1 MMSKPSKRMA
11 INRESIDYSQ
21 HYSFEE
27 AISLLKKTSNAK
39 FNESI
44 DIAINLGI
52 DSKKSDQNVR
62 GSMVLPN
69 GTGKTLKVIVFAQ
82 SEQVEAAKNAG
93 ADEVGF
99 EDLAEK
105 IKSGFSEFDLVI
117 ATPDTMRI
125 VGQLGQILGPKGLM
139 PNPKDGTVTKNV
151 EDAVIK
157 AKTGQIRFR
166 NDKGGVVHCSIG
178 KIDFSEEA
186 IKENLESL
194 LAEITKSKPSSA
206 KGAFIEKVTLSS
218 TMGPG
223 INIDYSTI

>member
-1 MMSKPSKRMA
+1 MSKASKRMN
-11 INRESIDYSQ
+11 INRESIDYDQS
-21 HYSFEE
+21 YSLDK
-27 AISLLKKTSNAK
+27 AISILKKTSNAK
-39 FNESI
+39 FNETI

-69 GTGKTLKVIVFAQ
+69 GTGKALKVIVFAQ
-82 SEQVEAAKNAG
+82 SEQVDDAKNAG

-117 ATPDTMRI
+117 ATPDTMRV
-125 VGQLGQILGPKGLM
+125 VGQLGQILGPKGMM

-178 KIDFSEEA
+178 KIDFSEES
-186 IKENLESL
+186 IKENLESFL
-194 LAEITKSKPSSA
+194 DEIIKSQPSSA
-206 KGAFIEKVTLSS
+206 KGVFIKKVTVSS
-218 TMGPG
+218 TMSPG
-223 INIDYSTI
+223 ITIDHSTI

>member
-1 MMSKPSKRMA
+1 M
-11 INRESIDYSQ
+11 IVNQESIDSNR
-21 HYSFEE
+21 HYSLEE
-27 AISLLKKTSNAK
+27 AISLLKKASNAK
-39 FNESI
+39 FNETI
-44 DIAINLGI
+44 DISINLGI
-52 DSKKSDQNVR
+52 DAKKSEQNVR

-69 GTGKTLKVIVFAQ
+69 GTGKKLKVIVFAQ
-82 SEQVEAAKNAG
+82 NEQVDAAKNAG
-93 ADEVGF
+93 ADEVGL

-105 IKSGFSEFDLVI
+105 IKSGFREFDVVI

-125 VGQLGQILGPKGLM
+125 VGQLGQILGPKGMM

-178 KIDFSEEA
+178 KIDFSEES

-194 LAEITKSKPSSA
+194 LEEIIKSKPSSA
-206 KGAFIEKVTLSS
+206 KGVFIKKVTVSS
-218 TMGPG
+218 TMSPG
-223 INIDYSTI
+223 ITIDHSTI

>member
-1 MMSKPSKRMA
+1 MNKPSKRMNV
-11 INRESIDYSQ
+11 NRESIDSSQ
-21 HYSFEE
+21 HYSLDQ

-39 FNESI
+39 FNETI

-69 GTGKTLKVIVFAQ
+69 GTGKTLRVIVFAQ
-82 SEQVEAAKNAG
+82 DEQVDAAKNAG

-99 EDLAEK
+99 EDLAER

-117 ATPDTMRI
+117 ATPDTMRV
-125 VGQLGQILGPKGLM
+125 VGQLGQILGPKGMM
-139 PNPKDGTVTKNV
+139 PNPKDGTVTNNI

-166 NDKGGVVHCSIG
+166 NDKGGVVHCTIG
-178 KIDFSEEA
+178 KIGFTEA
-186 IKENLESL
+186 SIKENLQSL
-194 LAEITKSKPSSA
+194 LDEIVKSKPSSS
-206 KGAFIEKVTLSS
+206 KGAFITKVTVSS

-223 INIDYSTI
+223 IIIDHNSL

>member
-1 MMSKPSKRMA
+1 MSKSSKRTA
-11 INRESIDYSQ
+11 VNQESIDSNQ
-21 HYSFEE
+21 HYSLDE

-39 FNESI
+39 FNETI

-52 DSKKSDQNVR
+52 DAKKSDQNVR

-69 GTGKTLKVIVFAQ
+69 GTGKTLRVIVFAQ
-82 SEQVEAAKNAG
+82 SEQVDAAKNAG
-93 ADEVGF
+93 ADKVGF
-99 EDLAEK
+99 EDLAEE
-105 IKSGFSEFDLVI
+105 IKSGFSEFDVVI

-125 VGQLGQILGPKGLM
+125 VGQLGKILGPKGMM

-166 NDKGGVVHCSIG
+166 NDKGGVVHCPIG
-178 KIDFSEEA
+178 KIDFSEES

-194 LAEITKSKPSSA
+194 LGAIMKSKPSSA
-206 KGAFIEKVTLSS
+206 KGAFIKKVTVSS

-223 INIDYSTI
+223 ITIDHSTI

>member
-1 MMSKPSKRMA
+1 MSKPSKRM
-11 INRESIDYSQ
+11 IVNQESVDCNRRYSL
-21 HYSFEE
+21 EE
-27 AISLLKKTSNAK
+27 AISLLKKASNAK
-39 FNESI
+39 FNETI
-44 DIAINLGI
+44 DISVNLGI
-52 DSKKSDQNVR
+52 DAKKSEQNVR

-69 GTGKTLKVIVFAQ
+69 GTGKKLKVVVFAQ
-82 SEQVEAAKNAG
+82 NEQVDSAKNAG
-93 ADEVGF
+93 ADEVGL

-105 IKSGFSEFDLVI
+105 IKSGFREFDVVI

-125 VGQLGQILGPKGLM
+125 VGQLGQILGPKGMM

-151 EDAVIK
+151 EDAVNK

-178 KIDFSEEA
+178 KIDFSEES

-194 LAEITKSKPSSA
+194 LEEIIKSKPSSA
-206 KGAFIEKVTLSS
+206 KGAFIKKVTVSS

-223 INIDYSTI
+223 ITIDHSTI

>member
-1 MMSKPSKRMA
+1 MNKPSKRMNV
-11 INRESIDYSQ
+11 NRESIDSSQ
-21 HYSFEE
+21 HYSLDQ

-39 FNESI
+39 FNETI

-69 GTGKTLKVIVFAQ
+69 GTGKTLRVIVFAQ
-82 SEQVEAAKNAG
+82 DEQVDAAKNAG

-99 EDLAEK
+99 EDLAER

-117 ATPDTMRI
+117 ATPDTMRV
-125 VGQLGQILGPKGLM
+125 VGQLGQILGPKGMM
-139 PNPKDGTVTKNV
+139 PNPKDGTVTKNI

-166 NDKGGVVHCSIG
+166 NDKGGVVHCPIG
-178 KIDFSEEA
+178 KIGFTEA
-186 IKENLESL
+186 SIKENLQSL
-194 LAEITKSKPSSA
+194 LDEIAKSKPSSS
-206 KGAFIEKVTLSS
+206 KGAFIKKVTVSS

-223 INIDYSTI
+223 IIIDHNSL

>member
-1 MMSKPSKRMA
+1 MA
-11 INRESIDYSQ
+11 DNRESLDSNQ
-21 HYSFEE
+21 HYSLGE
-27 AISLLKKTSNAK
+27 AIALLKKTSNAA
-39 FNESI
+39 FNETI

-52 DSKKSDQNVR
+52 DAKKSDQNVR

-69 GTGKTLKVIVFAQ
+69 GTGKTLRVIVFAQ
-82 SEQVEAAKNAG
+82 SEQVDAAKNAG
-93 ADEVGF
+93 ADKVGF
-99 EDLAEK
+99 EDLAEE
-105 IKSGFSEFDLVI
+105 IKSGFSEFDVVI

-125 VGQLGQILGPKGLM
+125 VGQLGKILGPKGMM

-166 NDKGGVVHCSIG
+166 NDKGGVVHCPIG
-178 KIDFSEEA
+178 KIDFSEES

-194 LAEITKSKPSSA
+194 LDAIMKSKPSSA
-206 KGAFIEKVTLSS
+206 KGAFIKKVTVSS

-223 INIDYSTI
+223 ITIDHSTI

>member
-1 MMSKPSKRMA
+1 MA
-11 INRESIDYSQ
+11 VNQESVDSNQ
-21 HYSFEE
+21 HYSLDE

-39 FNESI
+39 FNETI

-52 DSKKSDQNVR
+52 DAKKSDQNVR

-69 GTGKTLKVIVFAQ
+69 GTGKTLRVIVFAQ
-82 SEQVEAAKNAG
+82 SEQVDAAKNAG
-93 ADEVGF
+93 ADKVGF
-99 EDLAEK
+99 EDLAEE
-105 IKSGFSEFDLVI
+105 IKSGFSEFDVVI

-125 VGQLGQILGPKGLM
+125 VGQLGKILGPKGMM

-166 NDKGGVVHCSIG
+166 NDKGGVVHCPIG
-178 KIDFSEEA
+178 KIDFSEES

-194 LAEITKSKPSSA
+194 LDAIMKSKPSSA
-206 KGAFIEKVTLSS
+206 KGAFIKKVTVSS

-223 INIDYSTI
+223 ITIDHSTI

>member
-1 MMSKPSKRMA
+1 MNV
-11 INRESIDYSQ
+11 NRESIDSSQ
-21 HYSFEE
+21 HYSLDQ

-39 FNESI
+39 FNETI

-69 GTGKTLKVIVFAQ
+69 GTGKTLRVIVFAQ
-82 SEQVEAAKNAG
+82 DEQVDAAKNAG

-99 EDLAEK
+99 EDLAER

-117 ATPDTMRI
+117 ATPDTMRV
-125 VGQLGQILGPKGLM
+125 VGQLGQILGPKGMM
-139 PNPKDGTVTKNV
+139 PNPKDGTVTKNI

-166 NDKGGVVHCSIG
+166 NDKGGVVHCPIG
-178 KIDFSEEA
+178 KIGFTEA
-186 IKENLESL
+186 SIKENLQSL
-194 LAEITKSKPSSA
+194 LDEIAKSKPSSS
-206 KGAFIEKVTLSS
+206 KGAFIKKVTVSS

-223 INIDYSTI
+223 IIIDHNSL

>member
-1 MMSKPSKRMA
+1 MSKPSKRM
-11 INRESIDYSQ
+11 IVNQESVDCNRRYSL
-21 HYSFEE
+21 EE
-27 AISLLKKTSNAK
+27 AISLLKKASNAK
-39 FNESI
+39 FNETI
-44 DIAINLGI
+44 DISVNLGI
-52 DSKKSDQNVR
+52 DAKKSEQNVR

-69 GTGKTLKVIVFAQ
+69 GTGKKLKVVVFAQ
-82 SEQVEAAKNAG
+82 NEQVDAAKNAG
-93 ADEVGF
+93 ADEVGL

-105 IKSGFSEFDLVI
+105 IKSGFREFDVVI

-125 VGQLGQILGPKGLM
+125 VGQLGQILGPKGMM
-139 PNPKDGTVTKNV
+139 PNPKDGTVTKNI

-178 KIDFSEEA
+178 KIDFSEES

-194 LAEITKSKPSSA
+194 LDEIIKSKPSSA
-206 KGAFIEKVTLSS
+206 KGAFIKKVTVSS

-223 INIDYSTI
+223 ITIDHSTI

>member
-1 MMSKPSKRMA
+1 
-11 INRESIDYSQ
+11 
-21 HYSFEE
+21 
-27 AISLLKKTSNAK
+27 LKKASNAK
-39 FNESI
+39 FNETI
-44 DIAINLGI
+44 DISINLGI
-52 DSKKSDQNVR
+52 DAKKSEQNVR

-69 GTGKTLKVIVFAQ
+69 GTGKKLKVIVFAQ
-82 SEQVEAAKNAG
+82 NEQVDAAKNAG
-93 ADEVGF
+93 ADEVGL

-105 IKSGFSEFDLVI
+105 IKSGFREFDVVI

-125 VGQLGQILGPKGLM
+125 VGQLGQILGPKGMM

-178 KIDFSEEA
+178 KIDFSEES

-194 LAEITKSKPSSA
+194 LEEIIKSKPSSA
-206 KGAFIEKVTLSS
+206 KGVFIKKVTVSS
-218 TMGPG
+218 TMSPG
-223 INIDYSTI
+223 ITIDHSTI

>member
-1 MMSKPSKRMA
+1 MA
-11 INRESIDYSQ
+11 DNRESLDSNQ
-21 HYSFEE
+21 HYSLDE

-39 FNESI
+39 FNETI

-52 DSKKSDQNVR
+52 DAKKSDQNVR

-69 GTGKTLKVIVFAQ
+69 GTGKTLRVIVFAQ
-82 SEQVEAAKNAG
+82 SEQVDAAKNAG
-93 ADEVGF
+93 ADKVGF
-99 EDLAEK
+99 EDLAEE
-105 IKSGFSEFDLVI
+105 IKSGFSEFDVVI

-125 VGQLGQILGPKGLM
+125 VGQLGKILGPKGMM

-166 NDKGGVVHCSIG
+166 NDKGGVVHCPIG
-178 KIDFSEEA
+178 KIDFSEES

-194 LAEITKSKPSSA
+194 LDAIMKSKPSSA
-206 KGAFIEKVTLSS
+206 KGAFIKKVTVSS

-223 INIDYSTI
+223 ITIDHSTI

>member
-1 MMSKPSKRMA
+1 MNKPSKRMSV
-11 INRESIDYSQ
+11 NRESIDSSQYYSLD
-21 HYSFEE
+21 E

-39 FNESI
+39 FNETI

-62 GSMVLPN
+62 GSMILPH
-69 GTGKTLKVIVFAQ
+69 GTGKTLRVIVFAQ
-82 SEQVEAAKNAG
+82 NEQVDAAQNAG
-93 ADEVGF
+93 ADEVGL

-105 IKSGFSEFDLVI
+105 IKSGFSDFDLVI
-117 ATPDTMRI
+117 ATPDAMRV
-125 VGQLGQILGPKGLM
+125 VGQLGQILGPKGMM

-166 NDKGGVVHCSIG
+166 NDKGGVVHCPIG
-178 KIDFSEEA
+178 KIGFTEA
-186 IKENLESL
+186 SIKENLQSL
-194 LAEITKSKPSSA
+194 LDEIAKSKPSSS
-206 KGAFIEKVTLSS
+206 KGAFIKKVTVSS

-223 INIDYSTI
+223 ITIDHSSL

>member
-1 MMSKPSKRMA
+1 MSKSSKRMA
-11 INRESIDYSQ
+11 VNQESIDSNQ
-21 HYSFEE
+21 HYSLDE

-39 FNESI
+39 FNETI

-52 DSKKSDQNVR
+52 DAKKSDQNVR

-69 GTGKTLKVIVFAQ
+69 GTGKTLRVIVFAQ
-82 SEQVEAAKNAG
+82 SEQVDAAKNAG
-93 ADEVGF
+93 ADKVGF
-99 EDLAEK
+99 EDLAEE
-105 IKSGFSEFDLVI
+105 IKSGFSEFDVVI

-125 VGQLGQILGPKGLM
+125 VGQLGKILGPKGMM

-166 NDKGGVVHCSIG
+166 NDKGGVVHCPIG
-178 KIDFSEEA
+178 KIDFSEES

-194 LAEITKSKPSSA
+194 LGAIMKSKPSSA
-206 KGAFIEKVTLSS
+206 KGVFIKKVTVSS

-223 INIDYSTI
+223 ITIDHSTI

>member
-1 MMSKPSKRMA
+1 MSKPSKRM
-11 INRESIDYSQ
+11 IVNQESIDSNR
-21 HYSFEE
+21 HYSLEE
-27 AISLLKKTSNAK
+27 AISLLKKASNAK
-39 FNESI
+39 FNETI
-44 DIAINLGI
+44 DISINLGI
-52 DSKKSDQNVR
+52 DAKKSEQNVR

-69 GTGKTLKVIVFAQ
+69 GTGKKLKVIVFAQ
-82 SEQVEAAKNAG
+82 NEQVDAAKNAG
-93 ADEVGF
+93 ADEVGL

-105 IKSGFSEFDLVI
+105 IKSGFREFDVVI

-125 VGQLGQILGPKGLM
+125 VGQLGQILGPKGMM

-178 KIDFSEEA
+178 KIDFSEES

-194 LAEITKSKPSSA
+194 LEEIIKSKPSSA
-206 KGAFIEKVTLSS
+206 KGVFIKKVTVSS
-218 TMGPG
+218 TMSPG
-223 INIDYSTI
+223 ITIDHSTI

>member
-1 MMSKPSKRMA
+1 MNV
-11 INRESIDYSQ
+11 NRESIDSNRNYSLD
-21 HYSFEE
+21 E
-27 AISLLKKTSNAK
+27 AISILKKTGNAK
-39 FNESI
+39 FNETI
-44 DIAINLGI
+44 EIAINLGI
-52 DSKKSDQNVR
+52 DAKKSDQNVR

-82 SEQVEAAKNAG
+82 SEQVDAAKNAG

-105 IKSGFSEFDLVI
+105 IKSGFNEFDLVI
-117 ATPDTMRI
+117 AAPDTMRI
-125 VGQLGQILGPKGLM
+125 VGQLGQILGPKGMM

-166 NDKGGVVHCSIG
+166 SDKGGVVHCPIG
-178 KIDFSEEA
+178 KIGFSEDL
-186 IKENLESL
+186 IRENLEFL
-194 LAEITKSKPSSA
+194 LGEIVKNKPSST
-206 KGAFIEKVTLSS
+206 KGAFIKKVTVSS

-223 INIDYSTI
+223 ITIDHNTI

>member
-1 MMSKPSKRMA
+1 MSKPSKRM
-11 INRESIDYSQ
+11 IVNRESIDCNRRYSL
-21 HYSFEE
+21 EE
-27 AISLLKKTSNAK
+27 AISLLKKASNAK
-39 FNESI
+39 FNETI
-44 DIAINLGI
+44 DISVNLGI
-52 DSKKSDQNVR
+52 DAKKSEQNVR

-69 GTGKTLKVIVFAQ
+69 GTGKKLKVIVFAQ
-82 SEQVEAAKNAG
+82 NEQVDAAKNAG
-93 ADEVGF
+93 ADEVGL

-105 IKSGFSEFDLVI
+105 IKSGFREFDVVI

-125 VGQLGQILGPKGLM
+125 VGQLGQILGPKGMM

-151 EDAVIK
+151 EDAVNK

-178 KIDFSEEA
+178 KIDFSEES

-194 LAEITKSKPSSA
+194 LDEIIKSKPSSA
-206 KGAFIEKVTLSS
+206 KGAFIKKVTVSS

-223 INIDYSTI
+223 ITIDHSTI

>member
-1 MMSKPSKRMA
+1 MSKSSKRTD
-11 INRESIDYSQ
+11 INRESINSDQSYSLD
-21 HYSFEE
+21 E

-39 FNESI
+39 FNETI

-82 SEQVEAAKNAG
+82 NEQVEAAKNAG

-117 ATPDTMRI
+117 ATPDTMRV
-125 VGQLGQILGPKGLM
+125 VGQLGQILGPKGMM
-139 PNPKDGTVTKNV
+139 PNPKDGTVTKNI

-166 NDKGGVVHCSIG
+166 NDKGGVVHCTIG
-178 KIDFSEEA
+178 KTDFSEVS
-186 IKENLESL
+186 INQNLESL
-194 LAEITKSKPSSA
+194 LDEIVKSKPSSS
-206 KGAFIEKVTLSS
+206 KGSFIKKVTVSS
-218 TMGPG
+218 SMGPG
-223 INIDYSTI
+223 ITIDHNTI

>member
-1 MMSKPSKRMA
+1 MA
-11 INRESIDYSQ
+11 VNRESIDSNQ
-21 HYSFEE
+21 HYSLDE

-39 FNESI
+39 FNETI

-52 DSKKSDQNVR
+52 DAKKSDQNVR

-69 GTGKTLKVIVFAQ
+69 GTGKTLRVIVFAQ
-82 SEQVEAAKNAG
+82 SEQVDAAKNAG
-93 ADEVGF
+93 ADKVGF
-99 EDLAEK
+99 EDLAEE
-105 IKSGFSEFDLVI
+105 IKSGFSEFDVVI

-125 VGQLGQILGPKGLM
+125 VGQLGKILGPKGMM

-166 NDKGGVVHCSIG
+166 NDKGGVVHCPIG
-178 KIDFSEEA
+178 KIDFSEES

-194 LAEITKSKPSSA
+194 LGAIMKSKPSSA
-206 KGAFIEKVTLSS
+206 KGVFIKKVTVSS

-223 INIDYSTI
+223 ITIDHSTI